1 MTPAAME
8 MAKATVYV
16 RMTAAYVSIGHG
28 KAMDSQQWR
37 EYRPW
42 QGDGLAAV
50 AWQPA
55 VPISFLLCIL
65 KFVET
70 DHRSN
75 MYTTEINEHYID

>member
-16 RMTAAYVSIGHG
+16 RMTAAYVSI
-28 KAMDSQQWR
+28 
-37 EYRPW
+37 
-42 QGDGLAAV
+42 
-50 AWQPA
+50 
-55 VPISFLLCIL
+55 L

>member
-37 EYRPW
+37 DS
-42 QGDGLAAV
+42 Q
-50 AWQPA
+50 
-55 VPISFLLCIL
+55 LCL
-65 KFVET
+65 SLSYSAF
-70 DHRSN
+70 
-75 MYTTEINEHYID
+75 